1 MLLVDKLIF
10 EIIRKAG
17 FTILKKIK
25 PLLALGLA
33 LLTIFA
39 GLSFKPLTAHADSSD
54 SSDASSSSNTNST
67 SNIPVVMIGSSL
79 SASQQ
84 KETIQTLTAP
94 LNGANSVSYTHL
106 TLPTILL
113 V

>member
-25 PLLALGLA
+25 PLLVLGLA

-39 GLSFKPLTAHADSSD
+39 GLSFKPLTVHADSND
-54 SSDASSSSNTNST
+54 SSDASSNTNST
-67 SNIPVVMIGSSL
+67 SNIPVVMIGNSL
-79 SASQQ
+79 SAPQR

-94 LNGANSVSYTHL
+94 LNGANYQVQKVTGAD
-106 TLPTILL
+106 L
-113 V
+113 VKSIR